1 MTSCAKMLNVLM
13 LVYNRK
19 FIYCGLNS
27 VKFPNF
33 WSFLV
38 KMIFLLKIS
47 LELELTFRDLGNKIN
62 IIYCGVY
69 FSIDASKEN
78 WAVGRLINDSKYF
91 PNARMKKIVRVSRS
105 LIYVFLQLETLIY
118 QKKFYSFMVR
128 RTYHGMNR

>member
-1 MTSCAKMLNVLM
+1 MTSCVKVLNIFM
-13 LVYNRK
+13 LVYNKK

-27 VKFPNF
+27 VKFPNL
-33 WSFLV
+33 WSSAV

-78 WAVGRLINDSKYF
+78 GAVRRLINDSKYF
-91 PNARMKKIVRVSRS
+91 PYARIKKILSASRRRYLCLLAVKDIDRS
-105 LIYVFLQLETLIY
+105 
-118 QKKFYSFMVR
+118 KK
-128 RTYHGMNR
+128 NL